1 MKSINNYDEFNGSGS
16 SIIEYFYLISNQNTN
31 EKKRL
36 SAINSCTKIINT
48 SSNNIFTTEEFLFW

>member
-1 MKSINNYDEFNGSGS
+1 MKSINNYCEFNGSGS

-36 SAINSCTKIINT
+36 SAINSCTKIISN
-48 SSNNIFTTEEFLFW
+48 SNNIFTTDEFLYW

>member
-1 MKSINNYDEFNGSGS
+1 MKSINNYGELNGSE

-48 SSNNIFTTEEFLFW
+48 SSNNIFTTEEFYYW